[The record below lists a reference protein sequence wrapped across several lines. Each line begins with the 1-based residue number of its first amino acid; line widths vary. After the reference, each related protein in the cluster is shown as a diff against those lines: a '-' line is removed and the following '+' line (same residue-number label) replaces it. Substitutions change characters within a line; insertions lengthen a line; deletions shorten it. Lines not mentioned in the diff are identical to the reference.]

1 VATTAETDRRTAIT
15 RGATYFVAWT
25 LVAIATT
32 ELQSAAQPEG
42 SAATFDRLIRMSLAS
57 CWLWALYTP
66 AILALSRHVRIDR
79 SSWPRTVPIHLAA
92 AAIATFL
99 DVALMRAIAP
109 YLNAGAPTLR
119 TPLHVMFLRQLFLY
133 SLCYFV
139 IVALAHVRYY
149 ASLSYERDLRAATLE
164 AQLAGARLTAL
175 QGQLR
180 PHFLFNTL
188 NMIAEQV
195 HTDPGGA
202 DAMLTRLGV
211 LLRSS
216 FTEADRERV
225 PLRRELELLESYI
238 EIMRA
243 RFRGRLTFEL
253 NVEPTTLD
261 ALVPRFV
268 LQPLVENA
276 IKHGVEPREEGGRV
290 TVTARRDGDSLDLEV
305 RDNGDG
311 LAGAIREG
319 TGVRNTR
326 ERLHHLYGAGRQQF
340 ALAPAPGGG
349 TVASVVIPFD
359 TDDGPPATFTTGP
372 RTPEPGGAA
381 VRRSQSPTATPAV
394 SPAAF
399 RRSAS

>member
-164 AQLAGARLTAL
+164 AQLAEARLTAL

-372 RTPEPGGAA
+372 RTPEHAGTA